1 MADPSSPLS
10 RRDLLKAATVAG
22 AGITLTRAGLAGAQA
37 GPDAGA
43 VNQGGS
49 VDPTPPLAASMIGVP
64 FEKRNVVRFG
74 IVGTG
79 LRGKS
84 TITELL
90 GVENVRITA
99 LCDVVPEKVEAAR
112 QLMKKAGHDYEPAV
126 YTAGEHDF
134 ESLCRRDDIDF
145 VYTATP
151 WQWHVPVVLAAMENG
166 KHAGTEVPAAYTLDD
181 CWKLVDTSERTRRHC
196 LLMEN
201 CCYGYNELLVL
212 GMVRAGLLGDII
224 AGGAAYN
231 HDLREILFENRD
243 EGLWRRAHHTQRNS
257 NLYPTHGLG
266 PVAMYMDVNRGDRF
280 DYMVSMSTG
289 EFGLTQWRAQ
299 HEPKDSLKWGEKYVC
314 GDLNRSLIRTA
325 QGRVIL
331 LEHDVSSP
339 RPYSRINSV
348 QGTKGIFEDYPA
360 RIYIEKPNVS
370 EAWRD
375 VTEYKATYE
384 HPFWRAQGERARSGG
399 HGGMDYIQAWRLV
412 QCMRLGIAPDM
423 DVYDAATWSAPG
435 PLSEQSVSR
444 RGQPV
449 AFPDFTRGGWKS
461 ARLTMQA

>member
-1 MADPSSPLS
+1 MCDESSPLS
-10 RRDLLKAATVAG
+10 RRDLLKAATIAG
-22 AGITLTRAGLAGAQA
+22 AGFTLTRAGLAGAQPVPEAATDVRA
-37 GPDAGA
+37 GEAAPR
-43 VNQGGS
+43 
-49 VDPTPPLAASMIGVP
+49 LAESMIGVP
-64 FEKRNVVRFG
+64 FERRDVVRIG

-99 LCDVVPEKVEAAR
+99 LCDIVPEKVEAAR

-126 YTAGEHDF
+126 FTAGERDF
-134 ESLCRRDDIDF
+134 ENLCKRDDIDF

-151 WQWHVPVVLAAMENG
+151 WQWHVPVVLAAMEQG
-166 KHAGTEVPAAYTLDD
+166 KHAGTEVPAAYTLED

-212 GMVRAGLLGDII
+212 GMVRAGLFGEVI

-243 EGLWRRAHHTQRNS
+243 EGVWRRAPHTRRNG

-289 EFGLTQWRAQ
+289 EFGLTQWRAT
-299 HEPKDSLKWGEKYVC
+299 HEPKDSPKWQEKYVC

-360 RIYIEKPNVS
+360 RVYIEKPNVS
-370 EAWRD
+370 ESWKDIA
-375 VTEYKATYE
+375 EYKALYE

-412 QCMRLGIAPDM
+412 QCMRQGIAPDM

-449 AFPDFTRGGWKS
+449 PFPDFTRGGWKS
-461 ARLTMQA
+461 VRRTLQA